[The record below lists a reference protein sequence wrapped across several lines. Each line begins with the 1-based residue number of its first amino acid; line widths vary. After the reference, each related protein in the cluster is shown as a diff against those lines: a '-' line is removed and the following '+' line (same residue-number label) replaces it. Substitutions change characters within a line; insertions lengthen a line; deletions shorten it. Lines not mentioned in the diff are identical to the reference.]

1 LIIENNV
8 QSETAG
14 FEIINLIGT
23 IMINGSLR
31 GKTIVNTSNLL
42 AGLYFVKITS
52 DSSSELFKIL
62 KE

>member
-1 LIIENNV
+1 V